1 MYLAF
6 SAALILVDVRHDVFN
21 GQQGAFQF
29 DVVRIAL
36 GRLFQQICKQDHGNK
51 KNTQMLN
58 GFVLELGLLEDNL
71 DCGVF
76 KKCMQLNANVI
87 RCR

>member
-1 MYLAF
+1 
-6 SAALILVDVRHDVFN
+6 
-21 GQQGAFQF
+21 
-29 DVVRIAL
+29 
-36 GRLFQQICKQDHGNK
+36 
-51 KNTQMLN
+51 MLN